1 MSQGPHPMREQIT
14 NQPTVLRALLARQ
27 DEIADIVAHA
37 ASGTERIW
45 AVGHGDS
52 FFAPL
57 AAAAA
62 FGRWTRLPYRP
73 LLAQEMAAYPPS
85 GLDAAALVIA
95 ISISG
100 GVGRTIDAGQAARSS
115 GARVLAITNTPGSPL
130 THVADDTILLRIA
143 EPAAFLAGTVT
154 YTASVLVLMMIALLL
169 DPGEP
174 RGLVQAPAGST
185 TAGHVGGLSA
195 LGHALTV
202 LEAAVATEL
211 VIRESVVP
219 LAGAR
224 AWHVL
229 GMGCQE
235 ATARYGAAK
244 MAEVADAIGIAHETE
259 EFFHEH
265 HWVMTKDDAVVM
277 IAHDEP
283 SRRRSTAAAA
293 HLREL
298 EIPVWLIGGD
308 AVDGVRHVPLEDVDS
323 WASPLPAAV
332 PPQWLAYW
340 LSRAK
345 GLDPDQRSHLR
356 GSPRY
361 VVSRK
366 YR

>member
-1 MSQGPHPMREQIT
+1 MSQVPQPMRDQIT
-14 NQPTVLRALLARQ
+14 GQPAALRALLARQ

-37 ASGTERIW
+37 TSGTERVW

-52 FFAPL
+52 LFAPL

-62 FGRWTRLPYRP
+62 FGRWTRLPYR
-73 LLAQEMAAYPPS
+73 LLPAQEMASYPPT
-85 GLDAAALVIA
+85 GLDATALVIA
-95 ISISG
+95 ISMSG
-100 GVGRTIDAGQAARSS
+100 GGRAIDAAHVARSR
-115 GARVLAITNTPGSPL
+115 GARVLAVTNTPGSSL
-130 THVADDTILLRIA
+130 TRVADQTVLLGIP
-143 EPAAFLAGTVT
+143 EPVPFLAGTVT
-154 YTASVLVLMMIALLL
+154 YTASVLTLIMIASLLSS
-169 DPGEP
+169 GEP
-174 RGLVQAPAGST
+174 GGSVAVGARPTPTERAGTLSSL
-185 TAGHVGGLSA
+185 AHAVSA
-195 LGHALTV
+195 LDT
-202 LEAAVATEL
+202 AVAIEP
-211 VIRESVVP
+211 VIRESVFP
-219 LAGAR
+219 LARAR
-224 AWHVL
+224 VWYVL

-244 MAEVADAIGIAHETE
+244 LAEVADAIGIPHETE

-265 HWVMTKDDAVVM
+265 HWVMTSEDAVVI

-283 SRRRSTAAAA
+283 SRGRTAAAAA
-293 HLREL
+293 HLQEL

-308 AVDGVRHVPLEDVDS
+308 AINGVHHVPLGAVDP

-332 PPQWLAYW
+332 PLQWLAYW

>member
-1 MSQGPHPMREQIT
+1 MSQVSHPMRDQIAD
-14 NQPTVLRALLARQ
+14 QPAALRALLARQ
-27 DEIADIVAHA
+27 DEIARIVAHA
-37 ASGTERIW
+37 TSGTERIW

-73 LLAQEMAAYPPS
+73 LTAQEMAAYPPS
-85 GLDAAALVIA
+85 GLDATALVIA
-95 ISISG
+95 ISMSG
-100 GVGRTIDAGQAARSS
+100 GGRSIDAAHVARSR
-115 GARVLAITNTPGSPL
+115 GARVLVITNTPGSPL
-130 THVADDTILLRIA
+130 TQVADQTVLLGIT
-143 EPAAFLAGTVT
+143 EPVPFLAGTVT
-154 YTASVLVLMMIALLL
+154 YTASVLALIMIASLLSSAET
-169 DPGEP
+169 DRSVTVRPGP
-174 RGLVQAPAGST
+174 T
-185 TAGHVGGLSA
+185 TADRAGALSSLRHAVSA
-195 LGHALTV
+195 LD
-202 LEAAVATEL
+202 AAVAIEP
-211 VIRESVVP
+211 VIRESVFP
-219 LAGAR
+219 LARAR
-224 AWHVL
+224 VWYLL

-244 MAEVADAIGIAHETE
+244 MAEVADAIGIPHETE

-265 HWVMTKDDAVVM
+265 HWVMTRDDAVVI

-283 SRRRSTAAAA
+283 SRRRSAAAA
-293 HLREL
+293 AQLQEL

-308 AVDGVRHVPLEDVDS
+308 AIDGVRHVPLGDVDP
-323 WASPLPAAV
+323 WASPLSAAV
-332 PPQWLAYW
+332 ALQWLAYW

>member
-1 MSQGPHPMREQIT
+1 MNQTSHPMREQIT
-14 NQPTVLRALLARQ
+14 GQPAVLRALLARQ

-37 ASGTERIW
+37 TSGTERVW

-85 GLDAAALVIA
+85 GLDATSLVIA
-95 ISISG
+95 VSVSG
-100 GVGRTIDAGQAARSS
+100 RVGRTVDAAQAARSR

-130 THVADDTILLRIA
+130 TQAADATILLGIA
-143 EPAAFLAGTVT
+143 EPVPFLAGTVT
-154 YTASVLVLMMIALLL
+154 YTASVLVLMMIASLL
-169 DPGEP
+169 DSGEP
-174 RGLVQAPAGST
+174 SGSVQGST
-185 TAGHVGGLSA
+185 TAGHAGALSV
-195 LGHALTV
+195 LGHALTA
-202 LEAAVATEL
+202 LDAAVARTEP

-219 LAGAR
+219 LARAR
-224 AWHVL
+224 VWYVL

-265 HWVMTKDDAVVM
+265 HWVMANDDVVVI

-298 EIPVWLIGGD
+298 EIPLWLIGGD
-308 AVDGVRHVPLEDVDS
+308 TVDGVRHVPLGDVDT

-332 PPQWLAYW
+332 PLQWLAYW

-345 GLDPDQRSHLR
+345 RLDPDQRSHLR
-356 GSPRY
+356 GSPRD